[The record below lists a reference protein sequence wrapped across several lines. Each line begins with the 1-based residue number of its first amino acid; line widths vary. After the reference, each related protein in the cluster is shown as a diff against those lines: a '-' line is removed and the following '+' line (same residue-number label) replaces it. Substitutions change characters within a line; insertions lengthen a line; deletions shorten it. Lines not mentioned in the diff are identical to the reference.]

1 MSRHIQQKRD
11 NAGHVQVYRYMC
23 RGREKEDIPE
33 NVPPELKNAEKKF
46 QQNLPGTIIG
56 KTSEN
61 VPAEKEQ
68 GTFSLKNYKERS

>member
-1 MSRHIQQKRD
+1 MYRFTDICVEVERKRTFQRMFLQ
-11 NAGHVQVYRYMC
+11 N
-23 RGREKEDIPE
+23 K
-33 NVPPELKNAEKKF
+33 KNAEKKF